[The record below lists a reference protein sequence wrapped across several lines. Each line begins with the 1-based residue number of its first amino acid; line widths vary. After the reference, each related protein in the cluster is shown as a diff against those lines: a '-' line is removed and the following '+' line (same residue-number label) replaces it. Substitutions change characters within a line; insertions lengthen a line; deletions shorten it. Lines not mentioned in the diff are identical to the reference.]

1 MAVLSALP
9 DNCSVFAGEHA
20 RSRSMAFRTSR
31 RERRRERIGW
41 VDTFYG
47 VSRAPSF
54 IHDSMITAAGFCRIG
69 QRQAMIRSPN
79 RVSFR
84 NEFPT
89 QGWGGLR
96 IPTDQDIVSSRF
108 VSHRVFPASVSLS
121 ENYVCVSLNWFVCL
135 LTTGITCTA
144 SLVAV

>member
-1 MAVLSALP
+1 MLGFCGRARAEKVDGFSYLATREKERADRLGGYVLR
-9 DNCSVFAGEHA
+9 CFAGTE
-20 RSRSMAFRTSR
+20 
-31 RERRRERIGW
+31 
-41 VDTFYG
+41 FYPRFDDYCGRFLPYWPASGDDSLAQPSEFSKRVPYPG
-47 VSRAPSF
+47 V
-54 IHDSMITAAGFCRIG
+54 
-69 QRQAMIRSPN
+69 
-79 RVSFR
+79 
-84 NEFPT
+84 
-89 QGWGGLR
+89 GGLR